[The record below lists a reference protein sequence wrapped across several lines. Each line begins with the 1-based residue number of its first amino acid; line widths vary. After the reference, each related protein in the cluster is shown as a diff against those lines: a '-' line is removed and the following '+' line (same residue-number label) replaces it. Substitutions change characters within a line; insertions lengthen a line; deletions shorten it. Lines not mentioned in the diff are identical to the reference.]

1 MAPNFQNFLASMAIL
16 IILAV
21 EVLMLKVAMDENH
34 LFIPYILYKTP
45 GYKDKNHVFFQR
57 WNYSFRLP
65 QLPNLTKPS
74 PVKAAKN
81 KEKNLSPLP
90 KIC

>member
-21 EVLMLKVAMDENH
+21 ELLILKVAVDGNH

-45 GYKDKNHVFFQR
+45 GYKDKNHMFFQR
-57 WNYSFRLP
+57 WNYTSRIP
-65 QLPNLTKPS
+65 QLPSFSKPS
-74 PVKAAKN
+74 PVKTADN
-81 KEKNLSPLP
+81 KEKNLSPP
-90 KIC
+90 PNIC